1 MLNQYTD
8 TWLED
13 YQRGLSTRKIA
24 KKYGV
29 GKSSVQKYLS
39 QITQLRS
46 RHETQQGAA
55 NSNWRG
61 DNLTLQGLHKWV
73 RGAKP
78 KPNLCEKCNLVPP
91 LDLANISPTFNEKT
105 YTRDL
110 KNWWWLCRSC
120 HMIIDGRLERLHK
133 NNIKIY

>member
-1 MLNQYTD
+1 MRIAVLNQYAD

-13 YQRGLSTRKIA
+13 YKNGLSTRQIA

-29 GKSSVQKYLS
+29 GKSSVQKYLA
-39 QITQLRS
+39 QITELRS
-46 RHETQQGAA
+46 SSETQQGAA

-78 KPNLCEKCNLVPP
+78 KPKLCEKCKIKPP
-91 LDLANISPTFNEKT
+91 LDLANISPVFNQET

-120 HMIIDGRLERLHK
+120 HMIIDGRLDRLHK
-133 NNIKIY
+133 RK